1 MSISQDAQERINQY
15 AKKRVVSTLINDMVS
30 EAPAPQESIQSTGN
44 TDDAN
49 LADNTIHADN
59 TGHTHTAVN
68 THNAGYTHNAV
79 NTHNADY
86 THNAG
91 HTHYTGRETEGLIY
105 GGFIIIGIA
114 AGALSGYFCGG
125 GHKKFLSGG
134 WADTFAGSMAGLM
147 IGIGLGKIVNAVLHI
162 TCNK

>member
-68 THNAGYTHNAV
+68 THNAG
-79 NTHNADY
+79 
-86 THNAG
+86 

-105 GGFIIIGIA
+105 GGFITIGIA
-114 AGALSGYFCGG
+114 AGALSGYFYGG

-134 WADTFAGSMAGLM
+134 WADTFVGSMAGL
-147 IGIGLGKIVNAVLHI
+147 IPA
-162 TCNK
+162 

>member
-59 TGHTHTAVN
+59 T
-68 THNAGYTHNAV
+68 
-79 NTHNADY
+79 
-86 THNAG
+86 G

>member
-44 TDDAN
+44 TDDTS
-49 LADNTIHADN
+49 LADNTIHTDN
-59 TGHTHTAVN
+59 TGH
-68 THNAGYTHNAV
+68 THNAV
-79 NTHNADY
+79 NTHNAGY

-105 GGFIIIGIA
+105 GGFITIGIA

-134 WADTFAGSMAGLM
+134 WADTFVGSMAGLM
-147 IGIGLGKIVNAVLHI
+147 IGIGLGKVVNAVLHI

>member
-44 TDDAN
+44 TDDAS
-49 LADNTIHADN
+49 LADNTIHTDN

-79 NTHNADY
+79 N
-86 THNAG
+86 
-91 HTHYTGRETEGLIY
+91 THYTGRETEGLIY

-125 GHKKFLSGG
+125 GHKKFLSDG

>member
-68 THNAGYTHNAV
+68 THNAG
-79 NTHNADY
+79 
-86 THNAG
+86 

-105 GGFIIIGIA
+105 CGFIIIGIA

>member
-49 LADNTIHADN
+49 LADNTIHTDN

-68 THNAGYTHNAV
+68 THNA
-79 NTHNADY
+79 
-86 THNAG
+86 
-91 HTHYTGRETEGLIY
+91 GRETEGLIY

>member
-49 LADNTIHADN
+49 LADNTIHTDN
-59 TGHTHTAVN
+59 TGHTHT
-68 THNAGYTHNAV
+68 AV

-105 GGFIIIGIA
+105 GGFITIGIA

-134 WADTFAGSMAGLM
+134 WADTFVGSMAGLM
-147 IGIGLGKIVNAVLHI
+147 IGIGLGKVVNAVLHI

>member
-44 TDDAN
+44 TDDTS
-49 LADNTIHADN
+49 LADNTIHTDN

-68 THNAGYTHNAV
+68 THNAG
-79 NTHNADY
+79 Y

-147 IGIGLGKIVNAVLHI
+147 IGIGLGKIGNAVLHI

>member
-1 MSISQDAQERINQY
+1 MSIRQDAQERINQY

-68 THNAGYTHNAV
+68 
-79 NTHNADY
+79 

>member
-49 LADNTIHADN
+49 LADNTIHTDN
-59 TGHTHTAVN
+59 TGHTHAAVN
-68 THNAGYTHNAV
+68 THNAG
-79 NTHNADY
+79 Y

-114 AGALSGYFCGG
+114 AEIPGQCPCGG

>member
-68 THNAGYTHNAV
+68 THNAG
-79 NTHNADY
+79 
-86 THNAG
+86 

-134 WADTFAGSMAGLM
+134 WADTFAGGMAGLM

>member
-49 LADNTIHADN
+49 LADNT
-59 TGHTHTAVN
+59 GHTHTAVN
-68 THNAGYTHNAV
+68 
-79 NTHNADY
+79 

>member
-49 LADNTIHADN
+49 LADNTIHTDN

-68 THNAGYTHNAV
+68 THNAG
-79 NTHNADY
+79 Y

-114 AGALSGYFCGG
+114 AGALSWYFCGG

>member
-1 MSISQDAQERINQY
+1 VSISQDAQERINQY

-49 LADNTIHADN
+49 LADNTIHTDN
-59 TGHTHTAVN
+59 TDHTHTAVN
-68 THNAGYTHNAV
+68 THNAG
-79 NTHNADY
+79 Y

>member
-1 MSISQDAQERINQY
+1 VSISQDAQERINQY

-49 LADNTIHADN
+49 LADNTIHTDN

-68 THNAGYTHNAV
+68 THNAG
-79 NTHNADY
+79 Y

-105 GGFIIIGIA
+105 GGFITIGIA

-134 WADTFAGSMAGLM
+134 WADTFVGSMAGLM
-147 IGIGLGKIVNAVLHI
+147 IGIGLGKVVNAVLHI

>member
-49 LADNTIHADN
+49 LADNTIHTDN

-68 THNAGYTHNAV
+68 THNAGYTHNA
-79 NTHNADY
+79 
-86 THNAG
+86 G

-105 GGFIIIGIA
+105 GCLIIIGIA
-114 AGALSGYFCGG
+114 AGALCGYFCGG

>member
-49 LADNTIHADN
+49 LADNTIHTAK

-68 THNAGYTHNAV
+68 THTAG
-79 NTHNADY
+79 Y

>member
-68 THNAGYTHNAV
+68 THNAG
-79 NTHNADY
+79 
-86 THNAG
+86 

-105 GGFIIIGIA
+105 GGFITIGIA

-134 WADTFAGSMAGLM
+134 WADTFAGSIAGLM

>member
-30 EAPAPQESIQSTGN
+30 EAPAPQESIQNTGN
-44 TDDAN
+44 TDDAS
-49 LADNTIHADN
+49 LADNTIHTDN
-59 TGHTHTAVN
+59 TGH
-68 THNAGYTHNAV
+68 THNAV
-79 NTHNADY
+79 NTHNAGY

-105 GGFIIIGIA
+105 GGFITIGIA

-134 WADTFAGSMAGLM
+134 WADTFVGSMAGLM

>member
-44 TDDAN
+44 TDDTS
-49 LADNTIHADN
+49 LADNTIHTDN

-68 THNAGYTHNAV
+68 THNAGYTHNA
-79 NTHNADY
+79 
-86 THNAG
+86 G
-91 HTHYTGRETEGLIY
+91 HTHYPGRETEGLIY

>member
-49 LADNTIHADN
+49 LADNTIHTDN

-68 THNAGYTHNAV
+68 THNAG
-79 NTHNADY
+79 Y

-105 GGFIIIGIA
+105 GGFITIGIA

-134 WADTFAGSMAGLM
+134 WADTFVGSMAGLM
-147 IGIGLGKIVNAVLHI
+147 IGIGLGKVVNAVLHI

>member
-49 LADNTIHADN
+49 LADNTIHTDN

-68 THNAGYTHNAV
+68 THNAGYTHNA
-79 NTHNADY
+79 
-86 THNAG
+86 G
-91 HTHYTGRETEGLIY
+91 PTHYTGRETEGLIY

>member
-49 LADNTIHADN
+49 LADNTIHTDN

-68 THNAGYTHNAV
+68 THNAG
-79 NTHNADY
+79 Y

-162 TCNK
+162 TCN

>member
-49 LADNTIHADN
+49 LADNTIHTDN

-68 THNAGYTHNAV
+68 THNAG
-79 NTHNADY
+79 Y

-114 AGALSGYFCGG
+114 AGALSGYFCGC

>member
-1 MSISQDAQERINQY
+1 MSISQDTQERINQY

-30 EAPAPQESIQSTGN
+30 EAPAPQESIQNTGN
-44 TDDAN
+44 TDDAS
-49 LADNTIHADN
+49 LADN
-59 TGHTHTAVN
+59 TGH

-79 NTHNADY
+79 NTHNTGH

-91 HTHYTGRETEGLIY
+91 HTHYTGYIHYTGRETEGLIY
-105 GGFIIIGIA
+105 GGFITIGIA
-114 AGALSGYFCGG
+114 GGALSGYFYGG

-134 WADTFAGSMAGLM
+134 WADTFVGSMAGLM

>member
-15 AKKRVVSTLINDMVS
+15 AKKRAVSTLINDMVS

-49 LADNTIHADN
+49 LADNTIHTDN

-68 THNAGYTHNAV
+68 THNAG
-79 NTHNADY
+79 Y

>member
-49 LADNTIHADN
+49 LADNTIHTDN
-59 TGHTHTAVN
+59 T
-68 THNAGYTHNAV
+68 
-79 NTHNADY
+79 
-86 THNAG
+86 G

>member
-49 LADNTIHADN
+49 LADNTIHTDN

-68 THNAGYTHNAV
+68 
-79 NTHNADY
+79 

-105 GGFIIIGIA
+105 GGFITIGIA

>member
-68 THNAGYTHNAV
+68 THNAG
-79 NTHNADY
+79 
-86 THNAG
+86 
-91 HTHYTGRETEGLIY
+91 HTHYTGRDTEGLIY

-114 AGALSGYFCGG
+114 AGAVSGYFCGG

>member
-44 TDDAN
+44 TDDTS
-49 LADNTIHADN
+49 LADNTIHTDN

-68 THNAGYTHNAV
+68 THNAGY
-79 NTHNADY
+79 
-86 THNAG
+86 
-91 HTHYTGRETEGLIY
+91 THYTGRETEGLIY

>member
-68 THNAGYTHNAV
+68 THNAGYTHNA
-79 NTHNADY
+79 
-86 THNAG
+86 G

-105 GGFIIIGIA
+105 GGFITIGIA

-134 WADTFAGSMAGLM
+134 WADTFAGSIAGLM

>member
-68 THNAGYTHNAV
+68 THNAG
-79 NTHNADY
+79 
-86 THNAG
+86 

-105 GGFIIIGIA
+105 GGFFINSF
-114 AGALSGYFCGG
+114 SGRGCCGGFLCGG
-125 GHKKFLSGG
+125 G
-134 WADTFAGSMAGLM
+134 
-147 IGIGLGKIVNAVLHI
+147 
-162 TCNK
+162 

>member
-1 MSISQDAQERINQY
+1 VSISQDAQERINQY

-68 THNAGYTHNAV
+68 
-79 NTHNADY
+79 

>member
-30 EAPAPQESIQSTGN
+30 GAPAPQESIQSTGN

-49 LADNTIHADN
+49 LADNTIHTDN

-68 THNAGYTHNAV
+68 THNAG
-79 NTHNADY
+79 Y

-105 GGFIIIGIA
+105 GGFITIGIA

-134 WADTFAGSMAGLM
+134 WADTFVGSMAGLM
-147 IGIGLGKIVNAVLHI
+147 IGIGLGKVVNAVLHI

>member
-44 TDDAN
+44 TDDTS

-68 THNAGYTHNAV
+68 
-79 NTHNADY
+79 

>member
-44 TDDAN
+44 TDDTS
-49 LADNTIHADN
+49 LADNTIHTDN

-79 NTHNADY
+79 NTH
-86 THNAG
+86 
-91 HTHYTGRETEGLIY
+91 YTGRETEGLIY
-105 GGFIIIGIA
+105 GGFITIGIA

-134 WADTFAGSMAGLM
+134 WADTFVGSMAGLM
-147 IGIGLGKIVNAVLHI
+147 IGIGLGKVVNAVLHI

>member
-44 TDDAN
+44 TDDTS
-49 LADNTIHADN
+49 LADNTIHTDN
-59 TGHTHTAVN
+59 TGH
-68 THNAGYTHNAV
+68 THNAV
-79 NTHNADY
+79 NTHNAGY

>member
-49 LADNTIHADN
+49 LADNTIHTDN

-68 THNAGYTHNAV
+68 THNAG
-79 NTHNADY
+79 Y

-147 IGIGLGKIVNAVLHI
+147 IGIGLGKIVNAVLLI

>member
-49 LADNTIHADN
+49 LADNTIHTDN

-68 THNAGYTHNAV
+68 THNAG
-79 NTHNADY
+79 Y

-147 IGIGLGKIVNAVLHI
+147 IGIGLGKIVNAVLHK